1 MPALFVFLLKV
12 NIALLLFC
20 AGYFLVLRHLTF
32 YTLNRIY
39 LVAAIVFASVYPKID
54 LNNFAE
60 RHQALSSRV
69 QTVILNFQQPAEA
82 LVKPISQPT
91 YWDWAEIAFWCGAL
105 ILAIRLLMQLFS
117 LYKLHRNSIPMNIK
131 DHQVRVMHGD
141 AAPFS
146 FWRSIYVN
154 PANHEPSDLK
164 AILQHEQIHVN
175 EWHTLDILLAE
186 LSTIFYWFNPGIWL
200 MKKAVRENIEFITDR
215 KILRGGMDSKDY
227 QYSLVNVSFSAAP
240 QTIVNNFNLSTIK
253 KRIIMMNAKRSS
265 KFNLTRYA
273 VLVPLVLVCLLSF
286 SFSRAELVKKSTL
299 VYKEIA
305 ASANKVDII
314 KLVKKNAAEV
324 SQRIETL
331 VLKNDTIKAGKPAT
345 LKLSYSIM
353 LNDTIRKRGRDS
365 LSEIKVIG
373 YKLQAD
379 SLVRLKLLKQDGGN
393 QPLLIINGKTVKFD
407 ELSKLNPNVIDNI
420 KVEKNNN
427 DSRGIIYI
435 DTKDGQPITAVRVN
449 GVDYTKKGEAF
460 VVRDT
465 MVKVVVGRR
474 MQDSALFA
482 RARAYS
488 LKKGGSGRISS
499 VTVTSS
505 GDENHDQLMNEHGVY
520 SLSVD
525 SAAPVSIVNAK
536 RSADIKLMFTKRRN
550 ESTIENLSSK
560 LIFIDGKEASA
571 KDMKKLPAADIKSM
585 NVQSGDEVIKKYGEK
600 AKEGVLFIT
609 TTKSK

>member
-39 LVAAIVFASVYPKID
+39 LVAAIIFASVYPKID

-82 LVKPISQPT
+82 FVKPLAQPT

-105 ILAIRLLMQLFS
+105 ILAIRLLVQLYS
-117 LYKLHRNSIPMNIK
+117 LYKLHRNSIPMKIK
-131 DHQVRVMHGD
+131 NHSVRVMHGD

-154 PANHEPSDLK
+154 PANHEPADLK

-215 KILRGGMDSKDY
+215 KILRGGMDSKAY

-240 QTIVNNFNLSTIK
+240 QTIVNHFNLSTIK

-273 VLVPLVLVCLLSF
+273 VVVPLVVVCLLSF
-286 SFSRAELVKKSTL
+286 SFSRAEFVKKSKL
-299 VYKEIA
+299 MYKEIA
-305 ASANKVDII
+305 ASANKVEII
-314 KLVKKNAAEV
+314 KLVKKNAAAV
-324 SQRIETL
+324 SQRLQTL
-331 VLKNDTIKAGKPAT
+331 VLKDDTVKSVKPVTIRLSYNVMFNDTIK
-345 LKLSYSIM
+345 
-353 LNDTIRKRGRDS
+353 KRGRDS
-365 LSEIKVIG
+365 IREIKVIG

-379 SLVRLKLLKQDGGN
+379 SLVRLKLAKEENGN
-393 QPLLIINGKTVKFD
+393 QPLLIINGKAVKFD
-407 ELSKLNPNVIDNI
+407 ELSKLNPEIIDNI
-420 KVEKNNN
+420 KVEKGAN
-427 DSRGIIYI
+427 DSRGVIYV
-435 DTKDGQPITAVRVN
+435 DTKDGRPVTTVRINGMDYVKKVNDLSLRDTTVRV
-449 GVDYTKKGEAF
+449 VI
-460 VVRDT
+460 
-465 MVKVVVGRR
+465 GRR
-474 MQDSALFA
+474 TSDTLKLSHVKTLALNKMSGGKANGFA
-482 RARAYS
+482 IA
-488 LKKGGSGRISS
+488 I
-499 VTVTSS
+499 
-505 GDENHDQLMNEHGVY
+505 DENHDRLMGDHVVY
-520 SLSVD
+520 NLSVD
-525 SAAPVSIVNAK
+525 SVTAGN
-536 RSADIKLMFTKRRN
+536 SANIKSPNIKFGFFKKRN

-571 KDMKKLPAADIKSM
+571 RDMKKLSAADIKSM
-585 NVQSGDEVIKKYGEK
+585 NVQSGDEVIKKYGDK